1 MIEAGLK
8 TLQDVL
14 KHAASTANG
23 VTLIEGEQNE
33 KYTSYADLRKRAL
46 GLLGYM
52 QGQGVQAKQEMI
64 LLLPAGE
71 AFLDA
76 FWASVSG
83 AIVPVPLA
91 VGISDEHKA
100 KVFKVWEKLEQ
111 PWLFTD
117 VANYNR
123 LEAYANSHDL
133 AAAWSGI
140 KSRLILLERINNL
153 DTPGKEVA
161 ATADYLAF
169 VQFSSGS
176 TGRPKGVM
184 ITHGN
189 LIANIEGMRAGTGLG
204 EGDVLLNWMPLT
216 HDMGLIG
223 LHIMPMHAG
232 IPNYIIPT
240 EVFIRRPLL
249 WLIKAAEHKATFLG
263 SPNFGYKHFLNA
275 YTPEKLGR
283 IDLSSVRVIF
293 NGAEPIA
300 PSICDQFM
308 RTLAPCQLPASAMY
322 PVYGLA
328 EATLAV
334 TLPDPQQPY
343 RVYAFDRD
351 QIGEGEKVLP
361 IPAGSEKALEFVAV
375 GKAMHNIELR
385 IGDADGNAL
394 PDGTVGRIYIAG
406 PSVTQGYIND
416 AAKTAAIMR
425 QERWLDTGDLGVI
438 HEGQVLITGRA
449 KDIIFLNGQNY
460 YPHDLERIAEELPAI
475 ELGKVAAAGLRDA
488 ASGSDKVLVFVV
500 YKGKTEGFIDTYR
513 QVKTLI
519 AEQTGL
525 EVHEVIP
532 VRQLPKTTSG
542 KVQRYKLAASFEAGE
557 FAAEQQEIKA
567 LLEGAGITEGSSASE
582 LEIKIV
588 GIANTYFRD
597 IQIGPEDNLFEMGTS
612 SLILA
617 QIHEKVDELWPDKVD
632 ITDYF
637 DYPTIRA
644 LAAYLESKLD

>member
-1 MIEAGLK
+1 MTTLPLR

-14 KHAASTANG
+14 NHAASTSNC
-23 VTLIEGEQNE
+23 VTLIEGEQKE
-33 KYTSYADLRKRAL
+33 TYISYAGLKRRAL

-52 QGQGVQAKQEMI
+52 QQQGVKAKEEMI
-64 LLLPAGE
+64 LLLPAG
-71 AFLDA
+71 APFLDA

-83 AIVPVPLA
+83 AVVPVPLA

-100 KVFKVWEKLEQ
+100 KVFKVWNKLDS

-123 LEAYANSHDL
+123 LEAYANSHGLEDDWK
-133 AAAWSGI
+133 AI
-140 KSRLILLERINNL
+140 KKRLLLIERIESF
-153 DTPGKEVA
+153 DTAGSPAVA
-161 ATADYLAF
+161 SPDDLAF

-176 TGRPKGVM
+176 TGAPKGVQV
-184 ITHGN
+184 THGN
-189 LIANIEGMRAGTGLG
+189 LIANIEGMRKGCNLG
-204 EGDVLLNWMPLT
+204 DGDVLLNWMPLT

-223 LHIMPMHAG
+223 LHMMPMHAG

-249 WLIKAAEHKATFLG
+249 WLIKASEHKATFLG

-275 YTPEKLGR
+275 YTAEKLGD
-283 IDLSSVRVIF
+283 IDLSAVRVIF

-300 PSICDQFM
+300 PSICDQFLD
-308 RTLAPCQLPASAMY
+308 TLAPYQLKPEAMY

-334 TLPDPQQPY
+334 TMPPLDTRY
-343 RVYAFDRD
+343 NVYTFDRE
-351 QIGEGEKVLP
+351 QLGEGEQVREL
-361 IPAGSEKALEFVAV
+361 AATDEKALSFVGV
-375 GKAMHNIELR
+375 GSAIDQMDLR
-385 IGDADGNAL
+385 IGDAAGKAL
-394 PDGTVGRIYIAG
+394 PAGSIGRIYIAG
-406 PSVTQGYIND
+406 ASVTSGYIND
-416 AAKTAAIMR
+416 PEKTAEIMR

-438 HEGQVLITGRA
+438 YNNELVITGRA

-460 YPHDLERIAEELPAI
+460 YPHDLERIAEELPGI

-488 ASGSDKVLVFVV
+488 EAGADKVLVFVV
-500 YKGKTEGFIDTYR
+500 YKGKPEGFVDTYR

-525 EVHEVIP
+525 EVHDVVP

-542 KVQRYKLAASFEAGE
+542 KVQRYKLAAGYEQGE
-557 FAAEQQEIKA
+557 FAEAQEAIKQV
-567 LLEGAGITEGSSASE
+567 LEGSGTSEGSSATE
-582 LEIKIV
+582 LEIRILN
-588 GIANTYFRD
+588 IANTYFRD
-597 IQIGPEDNLFEMGTS
+597 VQVGPEDNLFEMGTS

-617 QIHEKVDELWPDKVD
+617 QIHEKVDELWPDKID

-637 DYPTIRA
+637 DYPTIRD
-644 LAAYLESKLD
+644 LAGYLESKL